1 MNELVGAGRAEDLLI
16 LTNFPHRPPRGPPC
30 TITDDESRE
39 GLDRALGVAD
49 EYYVGNL

>member
-1 MNELVGAGRAEDLLI
+1 MKELVGAGRAEDLLI
-16 LTNFPHRPPRGPPC
+16 LTNFHRRHVVPPC